1 MFERYWKPYFDT
13 VTNNTGNFLEKVLA
27 NPAVLQSLSGT
38 LNSLF
43 RVKMAADKAMHLMF
57 KGIGLPTYRD
67 QKKVLYFVTKL
78 EGQLE
83 DLQDQLQ
90 VLEDWRHDIRTLQ
103 ELREQ
108 VAVLQEQ
115 VNRYQQLESSQTAEE
130 TVLIT
135 EPPETVAASTKESA

>member
-13 VTNNTGNFLEKVLA
+13 VTANTGNFLEKVLQ

-43 RVKMAADKAMHLMF
+43 RVKLAADKALHLVYR
-57 KGIGLPTYRD
+57 GVGLPTYRD
-67 QKKVLYFVTKL
+67 QKKVLYYVTKL

-90 VLEDWRHDIRTLQ
+90 VLDDWRHDQKTLL
-103 ELREQ
+103 ELRQQ
-108 VAVLQEQ
+108 VQLLQEQ
-115 VNRYQQLESSQTAEE
+115 VNRFQQLSSHDSEDATIA
-130 TVLIT
+130 IT
-135 EPPETVAASTKESA
+135 EPEAPAVVAQEETA